1 MCVYIYIHT
10 YKYASANPKQGLEE
24 PKKGYCLADSESSYI
39 DCNLKFSTKSWNLVR
54 AAVYGVSMINLLL
67 LLK

>member
-10 YKYASANPKQGLEE
+10 YKYASANPKQV
-24 PKKGYCLADSESSYI
+24 KGYSLSDSESSYL
-39 DCNLKFSTKSWNLVR
+39 DCNLKFSPKSWSPVR

>member
-10 YKYASANPKQGLEE
+10 YKYASANPKQV
-24 PKKGYCLADSESSYI
+24 KGYCLADSESSYI
-39 DCNLKFSTKSWNLVR
+39 DSNLKFSTKSWNLVR